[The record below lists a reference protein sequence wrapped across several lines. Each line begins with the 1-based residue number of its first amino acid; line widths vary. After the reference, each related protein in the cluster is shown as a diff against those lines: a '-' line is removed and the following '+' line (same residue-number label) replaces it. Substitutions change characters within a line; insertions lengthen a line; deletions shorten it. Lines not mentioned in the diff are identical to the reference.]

1 LCWKV
6 CIAYNKYSVNQLR
19 PKIQSQKING
29 KSKPNAMWTGHN
41 SPLYGRPE
49 EESEDSPGYHWNA
62 NFSAHYWLE
71 GGARKSQLLLGLAA
85 YGRGFTL
92 ANEVRGCN
100 FM

>member
-1 LCWKV
+1 MCGSTKTKTTISKNKWKT
-6 CIAYNKYSVNQLR
+6 C
-19 PKIQSQKING
+19 
-29 KSKPNAMWTGHN
+29 KPNAMWTGHN
-41 SPLYGRPE
+41 SPLFGRPE

-92 ANEVRGCN
+92 ANEVRDYILY
-100 FM
+100 

>member
-1 LCWKV
+1 
-6 CIAYNKYSVNQLR
+6 
-19 PKIQSQKING
+19 
-29 KSKPNAMWTGHN
+29 MWTGHN
-41 SPLYGRPE
+41 SPLFGRPE

-92 ANEVRGCN
+92 ANEVRDCN
-100 FM
+100 FMEESWRALGQY